1 MFKLVKFY
9 PEFIGENADLI
20 EQYKKHCRL
29 AGKKESTI
37 KGEFWQFVPLK
48 DFFDNKPFTE
58 ITKSEIED
66 YFLHR
71 RQQVSQTTT
80 HNNFIA
86 IRNLYNFLR
95 RDYDIP
101 ENLFENIKTKQ
112 PKNNLPVDELIL
124 PDDVKVLVDHANT
137 QRNRALVMLMWD
149 SGARI
154 GEILGLNI
162 SQVSFDKYGAV
173 LIVSGKTGM
182 RRIRLIDS
190 VPDLQLWLNQH
201 PDRDKPHAPLFVTD
215 RKQGGKFKRLD
226 PQSVNTMLIGLADKS
241 NMSKNIHPHAFRH
254 GRLTDLAKRGF
265 NEMELR
271 IFAGWEKTS
280 AMPATYLHLSG
291 ADIEK
296 KILLKNGIIED
307 DTKETEQ
314 KLKPVECP
322 RCKTKNPIGAKYC
335 TTCSLVLDQATA
347 LEMDSKTSLIDGGI
361 GAVMGNDA
369 LREQFLNEL
378 TAEMLE
384 RIKRLQ

>member
-1 MFKLVKFY
+1 MGKNY
-9 PEFIGENADLI
+9 PEFEGKNSELI
-20 EQYKKHCRL
+20 EKYKKHCRL
-29 AGKKESTI
+29 ANKKESTI
-37 KGEFWQFVPLK
+37 KGEFWQFVAFK

-71 RQQVSQTTT
+71 RQKVNQTTI

-95 RDYDIP
+95 KEYKIP
-101 ENLFENIKTKQ
+101 ENLFEDIKTKP

-124 PDDVKVLVDHANT
+124 PEDVKSLVDSANT
-137 QRNRALVMLMWD
+137 QRNRALIMLLWD

-162 SQVSFDKYGAV
+162 SHVSFDNYGAV

-201 PDRDKPHAPLFVTD
+201 PDRDNPQAPLFVTD

-226 PQSVNTMLIGLADKS
+226 PQSVNTLLIGLAEKADIK
-241 NMSKNIHPHAFRH
+241 KKVHPHAFRH
-254 GRLTDLAKRGF
+254 GKLTDLAKRGF

-271 IFAGWEKTS
+271 IFAGWEKSS

-296 KILLKNGIIED
+296 KILAKNGIIED
-307 DTKETEQ
+307 DTKEQEE
-314 KLKPVECP
+314 KLKPVKCP
-322 RCKTKNPIGAKYC
+322 RCGTKNPVGAKFC
-335 TTCSLVLDQATA
+335 MTCSLVIDQKTA
-347 LEMDSKTSLIDGGI
+347 LKFEEDKEIMSVDSMK
-361 GAVMGNDA
+361 AA
-369 LREQFLNEL
+369 LSDPAILEGL
-378 TAEMLE
+378 AEMLKKL
-384 RIKRLQ
+384 RD

>member
-1 MFKLVKFY
+1 MLDVVKNY
-9 PEFIGENADLI
+9 PEFKGKNAELI
-20 EQYKKHCRL
+20 EQYKKYCRL
-29 AGKKESTI
+29 AGKKETTI

-48 DFFDNKPFTE
+48 DFFNNKPFTE

-71 RQQVSQTTT
+71 RQIVSQTTT

-95 RDYDIP
+95 RDNNIP

-112 PKNNLPVDELIL
+112 PKNRLPVDELII
-124 PDDVKVLVDHANT
+124 PEDVKSLVDSANT
-137 QRNRALVMLMWD
+137 QRNRALVMLLWD

-162 SQVSFDKYGAV
+162 NHASFDKYGAV

-201 PDRDKPHAPLFVTD
+201 PDRDNPQAPLFVTD
-215 RKQGGKFKRLD
+215 RKQGGQFKRLD
-226 PQSVNTMLIGLADKS
+226 PQSVNTLLIGLAEKAGI
-241 NMSKNIHPHAFRH
+241 KKKVHPHAFRH
-254 GRLTDLAKRGF
+254 GRLTDLAKQGF

-271 IFAGWEKTS
+271 IFAGWEKSS

-296 KILLKNGIIED
+296 KILQQNGIIED
-307 DTKETEQ
+307 DTRERKEY
-314 KLKPVECP
+314 LRPVDCP
-322 RCKTKNPIGAKYC
+322 RCKTRNPSGAKFC
-335 TTCSLVLDQATA
+335 MTCSLILDNATA
-347 LEMDSKTSLIDGGI
+347 LKLDEDKTFMNFDVMKAALADSEILKRLAEKMD
-361 GAVMGNDA
+361 
-369 LREQFLNEL
+369 E
-378 TAEMLE
+378 LE
-384 RIKRLQ
+384 RLQ

>member
-1 MFKLVKFY
+1 MGKQF
-9 PEFIGENADLI
+9 PEFEGRNSELV
-20 EQYKKHCRL
+20 ELYKKHCRL

-37 KGEFWQFVPLK
+37 KGELWQLVAFK

-58 ITKSEIED
+58 INKSEIED

-71 RQQVSQTTT
+71 RQTVSQTTT

-86 IRNLYNFLR
+86 LRNLYNFLR
-95 RDYDIP
+95 RDNNIP

-124 PDDVKVLVDHANT
+124 PEDVKALVDFANT
-137 QRNRALVMLMWD
+137 QRNRALIMLFWD

-162 SQVSFDKYGAV
+162 NHVSFDKYGAV

-190 VPDLQLWLNQH
+190 VPDLQLWINQH
-201 PDRDKPHAPLFVTD
+201 PDRDNPQAPLFVTD

-226 PQSVNTMLIGLADKS
+226 PQSVNTLLIGLAEKAGI
-241 NMSKNIHPHAFRH
+241 KKKVHPHAFRH

-271 IFAGWEKTS
+271 IFAGWEKSS

-296 KILLKNGIIED
+296 KILQANGIIED
-307 DTKETEQ
+307 DTKEREE
-314 KLKPVECP
+314 KLKPVDCP
-322 RCKTKNPIGAKYC
+322 RCKTKNPVGAKFC
-335 TTCSLVLDQATA
+335 MTCSLVLDPEAA
-347 LEMDSKTSLIDGGI
+347 IKMEKESNNIDGTL
-361 GAVMGNDA
+361 GAVM
-369 LREQFLNEL
+369 LNEGL
-378 TAEMLE
+378 KEKLKQEIIADML
-384 RIKRLQ
+384 KRFS